1 MAILARKRLEFIYRK
16 SQMALFI
23 KARIKSPKEF

>member
-23 KARIKSPKEF
+23 EARIKSLK